1 MKSQGSHPY
10 PKNHSSSEG
19 ASLTP
24 ERILKIAEVF
34 FVRAEGW
41 ITEREPWKA
50 GRTIGKVAENT

>member
-1 MKSQGSHPY
+1 MKSQGSHPA
-10 PKNHSSSEG
+10 PENPSSSEG

-34 FVRAEGW
+34 FVRGEGW

-50 GRTIGKVAENT
+50 GRTIGQGAENP